1 MDSDAPDIMTLKQA
15 AQYVRLE
22 KKKLA
27 RLANAKKVPAKKIGG
42 LWRFSRSALDEFFG
56 GTVIGTHEP

>member
-15 AQYVRLE
+15 ARYVRLDRQTLG
-22 KKKLA
+22 K
-27 RLANAKKVPAKKIGG
+27 LANAKKVPAKKIGG

-56 GTVIGTHEP
+56 GTARGPHKP